1 MQQKQLAQEDQRRKD
16 KQQEGMKTFVLSDE
30 SLNSQGFRVMTAGID
45 LEQFKKNPV
54 MLYSHDP
61 EVLPIGRWEN
71 VRVDGDKL
79 LADAV
84 FDEHDEFAQKVAKK
98 VADEIVRCCSIGFR
112 VLEWSEDP
120 ALMLPGQRY
129 DTVTKAQLMECSIC
143 AIGANQNAMAL
154 YDAHGKKVELSDDAL
169 VALGFTKVAK
179 PGQEPGSNNEQQ
191 KDMDKKNEEFQQQN
205 STLLAENE
213 QLKAEV
219 KQLRDAAAKHHQ
231 AHIESVV
238 SGAVADGRIDASE
251 KEKWARLMGADAET
265 AEQVLAAM
273 PKRTSL
279 SALVA
284 PGGGKSQYDG
294 KSWADLDKAGELSA
308 YKAQNPEGFKALY
321 KQTFGVDYVE

>member
-1 MQQKQLAQEDQRRKD
+1 
-16 KQQEGMKTFVLSDE
+16 MKTFVLSDE
-30 SLNSQGFRVMTAGID
+30 SLNSQGFRVMTAGIE
-45 LEQFKKNPV
+45 LEQFRKNPV
-54 MLYSHDP
+54 MLYSHDH

-71 VRVDGDKL
+71 VRVEGDKL

-84 FDEHDEFAQKVAKK
+84 FDEHDEFARKVARK
-98 VADEIVRCCSIGFR
+98 VEDGIVRCCSIGFH

-120 ALMLPGQRY
+120 ALLLPGQRY

-154 YDAHGKKVELSDDAL
+154 YDANGGKVELSDAGL
-169 VALGFTKVAK
+169 VSLGFKSVVKAGT
-179 PGQEPGSNNEQQ
+179 EPGSNNQQQ
-191 KDMDKKNEEFQQQN
+191 KEMDKELKELQEQN
-205 STLLAENE
+205 SALKKQNE
-213 QLKAEV
+213 QMDAEV
-219 KQLRDAAAKHHQ
+219 KQLREAAAKHHQ

-251 KEKWARLMGADAET
+251 KEKWTRLMGADAET

-273 PKRTSL
+273 PKRASL
-279 SALVA
+279 SALVE

-294 KSWADLDKAGELSA
+294 KSWEELDKAGELSA

-321 KQTFGVDYVE
+321 KQTFGVEYVE